1 MQRVINNKAHLRQRV
16 TQFES
21 IGKSSA
27 TDKTSSVSEKKKK
40 KEHEY
45 KIQMLHVT
53 YPECSI

>member
-27 TDKTSSVSEKKKK
+27 TDKTSSESDSANKKVEKIKN
-40 KEHEY
+40 
-45 KIQMLHVT
+45 
-53 YPECSI
+53 C